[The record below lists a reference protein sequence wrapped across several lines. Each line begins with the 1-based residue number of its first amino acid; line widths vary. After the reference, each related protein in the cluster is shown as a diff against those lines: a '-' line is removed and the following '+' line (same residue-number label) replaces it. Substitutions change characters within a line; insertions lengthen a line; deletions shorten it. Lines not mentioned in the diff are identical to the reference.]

1 MARYSQSR
9 PARRGCSTGLLSVA
23 IALDVL
29 TGASPLLA
37 DLDRPEGAVYV
48 AIYLGEIERGAVAV
62 VKVAE
67 TKEMETDK
75 IQFVKASEYDV
86 AADRLTSE
94 GIGREPACR
103 HQRHG
108 RGKGEEPPLR
118 SDGDWSKAW
127 APSRPARAPR

>member
-1 MARYSQSR
+1 M
-9 PARRGCSTGLLSVA
+9 
-23 IALDVL
+23 

-62 VKVAE
+62 VNVAE

-75 IQFVKASEYDV
+75 IQFVKASEYDI

-94 GIGREPACR
+94 GIGASQPVDTNDTTRE
-103 HQRHG
+103 G
-108 RGKGEEPPLR
+108 RR
-118 SDGDWSKAW
+118 TA
-127 APSRPARAPR
+127 AP

>member
-1 MARYSQSR
+1 M
-9 PARRGCSTGLLSVA
+9 
-23 IALDVL
+23 DVL

-75 IQFVKASEYDV
+75 IQLSKPQSTTSPPTGLRPKA
-86 AADRLTSE
+86 
-94 GIGREPACR
+94 
-103 HQRHG
+103 
-108 RGKGEEPPLR
+108 
-118 SDGDWSKAW
+118 
-127 APSRPARAPR
+127 